1 MKGKYLITTNE
12 WFYAPD
18 GKQYRAV
25 WGEVEL
31 LQTKD
36 VLGVEPNRVTANW
49 TLRVG
54 TEEDHILIGGCQI
67 NYSVKCENKPNTK
80 AVEQVIQGEKKV
92 DVPVIYIPG
101 ELVAKDPVLIISEK
115 GGDAGRIA
123 EMETGIRRI
132 VDNGGNFEKAKN
144 LLDEMMRVGVED
156 FNFKR
161 YPYDRYES
169 IIIKWA
175 GGKETVEKL

>member
-1 MKGKYLITTNE
+1 MAKKRL
-12 WFYAPD
+12 FQALD
-18 GKQYRAV
+18 
-25 WGEVEL
+25 EL
-31 LQTKD
+31 
-36 VLGVEPNRVTANW
+36 N
-49 TLRVG
+49 LR
-54 TEEDHILIGGCQI
+54 D
-67 NYSVKCENKPNTK
+67 
-80 AVEQVIQGEKKV
+80 AEQVIQGEKKI
-92 DVPVIYIPG
+92 DEPAIYIPG
-101 ELVAKDPVLIISEK
+101 ELVVKDPVLIISEK
-115 GGDAGRIA
+115 GGDVGRIT

-161 YPYDRYES
+161 FPYDRYES